1 MVSGGHLQAQ
11 RKTGEPLLKLF
22 LVFCLMNTRIFREKK
37 KEGNERMR
45 DHYSDKIG
53 RKITTHEQHNNLTE
67 RTRTYFTSNNS
78 HPKGVPVSDINFY
91 T

>member
-1 MVSGGHLQAQ
+1 
-11 RKTGEPLLKLF
+11 
-22 LVFCLMNTRIFREKK
+22 
-37 KEGNERMR
+37 MR